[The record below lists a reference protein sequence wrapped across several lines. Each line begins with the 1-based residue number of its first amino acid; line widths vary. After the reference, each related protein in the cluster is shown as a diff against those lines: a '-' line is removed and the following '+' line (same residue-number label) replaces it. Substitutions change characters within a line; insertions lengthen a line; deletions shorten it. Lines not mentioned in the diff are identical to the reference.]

1 MEGPKTAHNS
11 FGCSSRFSS
20 IQDAHFGYQPLPR
33 KCSVSTRTELHS
45 LFRETQRFTVF
56 QKRKTGLQWREESC
70 LKREESC
77 LKVRRDLFRKS
88 VGEVALIRYCS
99 TLSNRVSGISR
110 LGPSFEPS

>member
-1 MEGPKTAHNS
+1 MEGSKTAHNS

-45 LFRETQRFTVF
+45 LFRETRWFTVF

-70 LKREESC
+70 LN
-77 LKVRRDLFRKS
+77 VRRDLFRIS
-88 VGEVALIRYCS
+88 VGEVALNLYCS
-99 TLSNRVSGISR
+99 TQSERISKQFWDF
-110 LGPSFEPS
+110 SFGSLI